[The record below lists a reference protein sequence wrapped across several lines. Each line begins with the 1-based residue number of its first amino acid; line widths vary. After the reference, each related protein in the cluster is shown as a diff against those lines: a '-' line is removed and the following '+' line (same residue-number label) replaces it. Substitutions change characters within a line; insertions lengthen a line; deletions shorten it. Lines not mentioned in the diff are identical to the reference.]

1 MRCNLLSLKE
11 KQPKSNKKEQNKLEK
26 ELPYFITFVTLLATS
41 GFGPYTIFQK
51 IKDIELLPTIRIQSE
66 RILKRIEILGT
77 DPISA
82 INQAKDKTSS
92 KSMSDFLGGYV
103 SAIEGGGDVVNYLK
117 SKMNGAFD
125 VYAENEKQKISKV
138 KAVVES
144 YMTIQIVILAVY
156 IIFSA
161 VGNGMDNTSV
171 STGAEIDM
179 QWMLIVVPPTI
190 SAGFIFL
197 ASKVNDSF
205 LPELPLKQIL
215 LYTIPLFSIGV
226 ILISLGIARE
236 YNAFIMMFALV
247 ASAIFPMMK
256 FKSIYK
262 KSIDAENSTPKIMRD
277 IAEARKAGTSPEKCV
292 IRTCKR
298 KDYKLFS
305 SIANS
310 MANKLE
316 WGIQFEDIFL
326 SLKKEIKD
334 FQVLINFKILFEI
347 ISGGGGNVHTLIA
360 LADVSEKIHN
370 IEKTKRSMLK
380 PYVMVGFILI
390 GITGFTTLIV
400 IDSLTSISIQSE
412 TDLEKISALKQE
424 SKESFELYSIV
435 ILIQAWLA
443 GIFLGRI
450 VTGTYSG
457 GFQYS
462 IMLVLIAFTS
472 VILIQ
477 SSIISIG
484 ALF

>member
-1 MRCNLLSLKE
+1 MLSLKE
-11 KQPKSNKKEQNKLEK
+11 NHNKIDKKEQKKLEK

-51 IKDIELLPTIRIQSE
+51 IRNIELLPAVKTQSE
-66 RILKRIEILGT
+66 RILKRIEILGV

-82 INQAKDKTSS
+82 INQAKEKTSS
-92 KSMSDFLGGYV
+92 RLMSDFLGGYV
-103 SAIEGGGDVVNYLK
+103 SAIEGGGDIVNYLK

-161 VGNGMDNTSV
+161 VDSGAGS
-171 STGAEIDM
+171 STAPTESKFDI
-179 QWMLIVVPPTI
+179 QLMLIVVPPVI
-190 SAGFIFL
+190 SLGFIFL

-205 LPELPLKQIL
+205 LPELSIKRIL
-215 LYTIPLFSIGV
+215 TYVIPLFGIGF
-226 ILISLGIARE
+226 SLVYLGVVPD
-236 YNAFIMMFALV
+236 YNSFIIMFVLV
-247 ASAIFPMMK
+247 ASAIFPAMK
-256 FKSIYK
+256 FRSTYQKSL
-262 KSIDAENSTPKIMRD
+262 DAEDSTPRIMRD
-277 IAEARKAGTSPEKCV
+277 IAESRKAGISPEKCV

-305 SIANS
+305 SITNAIAS
-310 MANKLE
+310 KLE
-316 WGIQFEDIFL
+316 WGIPFDEIFS

-347 ISGGGGNVHTLIA
+347 IAGGGGNVHTLIA

-370 IEKTKRSMLK
+370 IEKTKRSMLR
-380 PYVMVGFILI
+380 PYIMIGFILI
-390 GITGFTTLIV
+390 GITGFTTLLV
-400 IDSLTSISIQSE
+400 IDSLTSISIMSE
-412 TDLEKISALKQE
+412 TDPQKILELKQE
-424 SKESFELYSIV
+424 SKESFDMYSV
-435 ILIQAWLA
+435 AILIQAWLA
-443 GIFLGRI
+443 GIFLGRV

-462 IMLVLIAFTS
+462 IMLVLIAFAS
-472 VILIQ
+472 ILIIQ
-477 SSIISIG
+477 SSIVSIG
-484 ALF
+484 TLF